1 MDVTWFVP
9 VAVLILGAAAA
20 AVLVRRIAEAAG
32 ELDASQRR
40 FRRIEHAL
48 IPVRVETRRTRASIE
63 QIHRR

>member
-9 VAVLILGAAAA
+9 VAVLIIGSMV
-20 AVLVRRIAEAAG
+20 AVMLVRRLAEAAD
-32 ELDASQRR
+32 ELASSQRR

-63 QIHRR
+63 RIQRR

>member
-20 AVLVRRIAEAAG
+20 VVLVRRIAEASA